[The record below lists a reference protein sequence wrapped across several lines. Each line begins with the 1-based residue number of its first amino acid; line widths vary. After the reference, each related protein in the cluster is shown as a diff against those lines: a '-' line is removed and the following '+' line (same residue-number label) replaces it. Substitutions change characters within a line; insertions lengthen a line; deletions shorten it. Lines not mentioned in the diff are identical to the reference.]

1 MLWKYLIY
9 LATESC
15 QTVSC
20 NSSCTSRRSSFF
32 LGGLLRGRFQG
43 WNRSQWCMVHRGGL
57 RVDGAVPR
65 VAVHNGP
72 VGSCS
77 STVAGATQFG
87 APYAGVLKEILIA
100 SRVPPAQDGGPGSR
114 LGGSWGGD
122 LGGPGGVLGG
132 SPRALGASWWRL
144 GASWGRPGAS
154 WGRLGGVL
162 GPLGASW
169 GSLGAAWAV

>member
-1 MLWKYLIY
+1 MLWKYLIIY

-43 WNRSQWCMVHRGGL
+43 WNRSQWWVVHRGGL

-77 STVAGATQFG
+77 TTCAGATQFG
-87 APYAGVLKEILIA
+87 APYAGVCKQLYIIPATSSLTFCLESQRLLFQIRRAWGNPHGVWVLGIRESHIA
-100 SRVPPAQDGGPGSR
+100 SLAFGK
-114 LGGSWGGD
+114 
-122 LGGPGGVLGG
+122 VLI
-132 SPRALGASWWRL
+132 SALVLKWRCTVKL
-144 GASWGRPGAS
+144 CLDTLQGFHET
-154 WGRLGGVL
+154 LH
-162 GPLGASW
+162 
-169 GSLGAAWAV
+169 

>member
-1 MLWKYLIY
+1 MLWKYLIIY

-43 WNRSQWCMVHRGGL
+43 WNRSQWWVVHRGGL

-87 APYAGVLKEILIA
+87 APYAGALKEI
-100 SRVPPAQDGGPGSR
+100 VQYPAHIVFVWKVDGLGR
-114 LGGSWGGD
+114 LLQSNLANLGKSKWCVD
-122 LGGPGGVLGG
+122 LGNTGCAHRILCVRGLLAFRIGTEV
-132 SPRALGASWWRL
+132 ALRGETL
-144 GASWGRPGAS
+144 FGHP
-154 WGRLGGVL
+154 
-162 GPLGASW
+162 
-169 GSLGAAWAV
+169 